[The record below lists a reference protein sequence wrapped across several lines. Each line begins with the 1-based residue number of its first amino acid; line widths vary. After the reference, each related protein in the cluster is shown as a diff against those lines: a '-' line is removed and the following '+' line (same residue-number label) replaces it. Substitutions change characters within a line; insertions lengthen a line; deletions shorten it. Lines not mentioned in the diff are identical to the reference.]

1 MSLFD
6 DIFSSYILEDNIGDD
21 NPDNQDTDKN
31 NEPDN
36 DQGADNSDNQDDN
49 QQDNDNQ
56 DQDEDEYQM
65 NDPETDDTENQ
76 DDDNADNEGEEDE
89 YQMQDPEEDNSEEDT
104 QNDDDQDQDEYQM
117 NDPET
122 DDSENQ
128 DDDTTDTEGE
138 EDNPSQKLKDIEKS
152 IFDRLTPEEQK
163 AKTAELKNLYT
174 VTYQKCQSIVDLISS
189 IEKAP
194 EQAKIYD
201 YIVKNLVDLQKYI
214 RDYLETLFD
223 SKTYIENMA
232 TLQKY
237 LAILDTIN
245 NVFEE
250 MKKGA
255 EMNANS

>member
-6 DIFSSYILEDNIGDD
+6 DIFSSYILEDNMGDD
-21 NPDNQDTDKN
+21 NPDNQDNDQN
-31 NEPDN
+31 NEPDT
-36 DQGADNSDNQDDN
+36 DQGTDNADNQDDN

-56 DQDEDEYQM
+56 
-65 NDPETDDTENQ
+65 
-76 DDDNADNEGEEDE
+76 
-89 YQMQDPEEDNSEEDT
+89 
-104 QNDDDQDQDEYQM
+104 DQDQDEYQM

-128 DDDTTDTEGE
+128 DDDTADTEGE

-223 SKTYIENMA
+223 SKTYIENMT

-255 EMNANS
+255 ETNANS

>member
-6 DIFSSYILEDNIGDD
+6 DIFSSYILEDNMGDD

-49 QQDNDNQ
+49 QQDNDDQ
-56 DQDEDEYQM
+56 DQDE
-65 NDPETDDTENQ
+65 
-76 DDDNADNEGEEDE
+76 
-89 YQMQDPEEDNSEEDT
+89 
-104 QNDDDQDQDEYQM
+104 DEYQM

-128 DDDTTDTEGE
+128 DDDTADTEGE

-223 SKTYIENMA
+223 SKTYIENMT

>member
-1 MSLFD
+1 
-6 DIFSSYILEDNIGDD
+6 
-21 NPDNQDTDKN
+21 
-31 NEPDN
+31 
-36 DQGADNSDNQDDN
+36 
-49 QQDNDNQ
+49 
-56 DQDEDEYQM
+56 
-65 NDPETDDTENQ
+65 
-76 DDDNADNEGEEDE
+76 
-89 YQMQDPEEDNSEEDT
+89 MQDPEEDNSEEDA
-104 QNDDDQDQDEYQM
+104 QDDDQDQDEYQM

-128 DDDTTDTEGE
+128 DDDTADTEGE

-223 SKTYIENMA
+223 SKTYIENMT